1 MNNHPALYA
10 LLLLTVL
17 VLTVNVST
25 SSGQRSDYETR
36 QASWRETREVNLA
49 SDGGWLT
56 IAALHFLHEGAN
68 SFGSSPLND
77 FVLPE
82 GPKRV
87 GVFELRGREVFLHT
101 EEGQAVNVNGTP
113 ITTTRLFPTESIR
126 QDVTVGNLTFWIHYS
141 GDRLAVRMSD
151 PNSDILRN
159 FRGLKWFPV
168 NERYRVPARFIP
180 HDSPTTVKLPNILGD
195 IEEFTSHGSV
205 ELTVTGRKIKM
216 LSIHSGEQLWFI
228 FRDLTS
234 GVETYP
240 AARFLY
246 APAPGE
252 DGWTEVDFNRAYN
265 PPCAFNPYTTC
276 PLPPAPNRLDFRVEA
291 GELAYH

>member
-1 MNNHPALYA
+1 
-10 LLLLTVL
+10 LT
-17 VLTVNVST
+17 
-25 SSGQRSDYETR
+25 DYEA
-36 QASWRETREVNLA
+36 QQDSWRETREANLA
-49 SDGGWLT
+49 SDDGWLT

-82 GPKRV
+82 GPERV
-87 GVFELRGREVFLHT
+87 GVFELRGREVFLRT
-101 EEGQAVNVNGTP
+101 EEGQAVDVNGKRT
-113 ITTTRLFPTESIR
+113 TTTRLFPTESIR
-126 QDVTVGNLTFWIHYS
+126 HDVTVGNLTLWIHYS

-151 PNSDILRN
+151 PNSDILKN
-159 FRGLKWFPV
+159 FSGLKWFPV
-168 NERYRVPARFIP
+168 DERYRVPARFIP
-180 HDSPTTVKLPNILGD
+180 HDNPTAVKLPNILGD

-205 ELTVTGRKIKM
+205 ELTVAGQKVRM
-216 LSIHSGEQLWFI
+216 LSIHSGDQLWFI

-276 PLPPAPNRLDFRVEA
+276 PLPPEPNRLNFRVEA
-291 GELAYH
+291 GELTYH

>member
-1 MNNHPALYA
+1 MNNQPTLYSV
-10 LLLLTVL
+10 LLLAILTLTVS
-17 VLTVNVST
+17 VST
-25 SSGQRSDYETR
+25 SSGQRTAYEA
-36 QASWRETREVNLA
+36 QQDAWRETREANLA
-49 SDGGWLT
+49 SDDGWLT

-77 FVLPE
+77 FVLTE
-82 GPKRV
+82 GPEKV
-87 GVFELRGREVFLHT
+87 GVFELRGREVFLHAA
-101 EEGQAVNVNGTP
+101 EGQAVDVNGKQT
-113 ITTTRLFPTESIR
+113 TTTRLFPTESIR
-126 QDVTVGNLTFWIHYS
+126 HDVTVGNLTLWIHYS

-159 FRGLKWFPV
+159 FSGLKWFPV
-168 NERYRVPARFIP
+168 DERYRVPARFIP
-180 HDSPTTVKLPNILGD
+180 HDNPTAVKLPNILGD

-205 ELTVTGRKIKM
+205 ELTVAGQKVKM
-216 LSIHSGEQLWFI
+216 LSIHSGDQLWFI

-265 PPCAFNPYTTC
+265 PPCAFNPHTTC
-276 PLPPAPNRLDFRVEA
+276 PLPPQPNRLNFRVEA
-291 GELAYH
+291 GELTYH

>member
-1 MNNHPALYA
+1 MSNYSVLYS
-10 LLLLTVL
+10 LLFLTVL
-17 VLTVNVST
+17 ASTVNVAT
-25 SSGQRSDYETR
+25 SSGQQNDYEV
-36 QASWRETREVNLA
+36 QQESWRETREVNLA

-82 GPKRV
+82 GPKKV
-87 GVFELRGREVFLHT
+87 GVFELRGREVFLHA

-126 QDVTVGNLTFWIHYS
+126 QDLTVGNLTLWIHYS
-141 GDRLAVRMSD
+141 GNRLAVRMSD
-151 PNSDILRN
+151 PNSDILKN

-168 NERYRVPARFIP
+168 DERYRVPARFIP
-180 HDSPTTVKLPNILGD
+180 HESPTTVKLPNIMGD

-205 ELTVTGRKIKM
+205 ELTVTGQKIKM

-240 AARFLY
+240 AARFLS
-246 APAPGE
+246 A
-252 DGWTEVDFNRAYN
+252 N
-265 PPCAFNPYTTC
+265 
-276 PLPPAPNRLDFRVEA
+276 
-291 GELAYH
+291 